1 MKNKIL
7 LSLFLF
13 FFIFCFIVLFKGLNT
28 SNIYVPKIKSN
39 KLLINF
45 DSKDLFT
52 KKKISFDELFTGSD
66 FYVLNIWAS
75 WCNPCRDEHKFLV
88 RLGRNP
94 LIKMIGLNYKD
105 KPTNAKKFLNEL
117 GNPYSAI
124 LLDTDG
130 TISIELGAYGVP
142 ETFLINKKKEIIK
155 KIIGPIDEKLINELN
170 KLIK

>member
-88 RLGRNP
+88 RLGKNP

-117 GNPYSAI
+117 GNPYEKI
-124 LLDTDG
+124 MFDKDG
-130 TISIELGAYGVP
+130 VKSIEWGAFGVP
-142 ETFLINKKKEIIK
+142 ESFLIYNNKVVEKYIGPLNKELIK
-155 KIIGPIDEKLINELN
+155 KIKL
-170 KLIK
+170 LIK